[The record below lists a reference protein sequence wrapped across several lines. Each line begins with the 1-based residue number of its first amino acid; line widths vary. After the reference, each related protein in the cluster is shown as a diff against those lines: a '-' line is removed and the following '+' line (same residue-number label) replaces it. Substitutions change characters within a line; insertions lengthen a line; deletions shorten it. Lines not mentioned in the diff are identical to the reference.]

1 MKYLSILNVL
11 YYFDKEDEAN
21 ILLEHNKTINMGKDM
36 EDSLENP
43 IQLEDNGTR
52 VDLRPKSFYKDK

>member
-52 VDLRPKSFYKDK
+52 VDLRPKSFYQDK